1 MKQLLKLEEA
11 AMFGLGAYLALQAGF
26 DWWWFL
32 VLLIAPD
39 IGMLGYLGGNRL
51 GAFTYNLLHH
61 KAVAVAVWGLG
72 VYLANP
78 YLIFAGGLLFAHS
91 SMDRIFGYGLKYVTG
106 FKDTH
111 LGPIGS

>member
-1 MKQLLKLEEA
+1 
-11 AMFGLGAYLALQAGF
+11 
-26 DWWWFL
+26 
-32 VLLIAPD
+32 
-39 IGMLGYLGGNRL
+39 MLGYLGSNKL

-61 KAVAVAVWGLG
+61 KGLALAVWGLG
-72 VYLANP
+72 VYLTNP

-111 LGPIGS
+111 LGPIGGRG